1 MISIQERTFDEL
13 SVLLDTLWQ
22 FGCKLRVAIPGIV
35 QSFDTSTQMA
45 TVQIAIQ
52 ENVRIPILQ
61 PNGLP
66 PLTAQKQTVAIA
78 PLQTVPVMFLRSG
91 GYSVLS
97 PVNAGDECMLLF
109 SDACISAWKQ
119 SGGVQKQLRRRRHD
133 LSDAVA
139 IMGVWNQTRVFNDFP
154 TDHLELRSDDG
165 NVKLKLSE
173 TNVQVVTPANTPQ
186 TLMTNAFYQWVLA
199 DLLPWAQAHG
209 YTGPNPPTNSV
220 TTVMETE

>member
-1 MISIQERTFDEL
+1 MISLQERTFDEL

-35 QSFDTSTQMA
+35 QSFDASTQMA

-52 ENVRIPILQ
+52 ENVRVPVPQ

-66 PLTAQKQTVAIA
+66 PVTAQKQTVSIA

-91 GYSVLS
+91 GFSVLS
-97 PVNAGDECMLLF
+97 PVNAGDECLLIF

-119 SGGVQKQLRRRRHD
+119 SGGVQKQLRRRRHN

-139 IMGVWNQTRVFNDFP
+139 IMGVWSQPRRFNDFP
-154 TDHLELRSDDG
+154 TDHLELRSDSG
-165 NVKLKLSE
+165 SVKLTLSGAG
-173 TNVQVVTPANTPQ
+173 VSVITPANNPQ
-186 TLMTNAFYQWVLA
+186 SLATNALYQWVINEA
-199 DLLPWAQAHG
+199 VPWMQSKGYAGPLP
-209 YTGPNPPTNSV
+209 PLNSITSV
-220 TTVMETE
+220 LESE